1 MEMNELEARVRGLE
15 ETIAGLRQAVE
26 DLQGRVQVTEDI
38 NEIKEVQWTYLNAL
52 MATDWDTCAN
62 CFAEDALV
70 DVYLHD
76 PVRGRESIRHWFEE
90 ELSQTHSGKEGDVC
104 IHPIITVNGDTAKG
118 NWLLYMMYFYAR
130 TGQSMFWVQ
139 GYYDNEY
146 VREDGRWK
154 ISVMRW
160 HETIGLPGGGPPTGL
175 W

>member
-1 MEMNELEARVRGLE
+1 MDAQQLEARLLAMEATVKF
-15 ETIAGLRQAVE
+15 
-26 DLQGRVQVTEDI
+26 LQTRVQVTEDI
-38 NEIKEVQWTYLNAL
+38 NDIKEVQWKYLNAL
-52 MATDWDTCAN
+52 MATQWDACAD
-62 CFAEDALV
+62 CFSENALV

-76 PVRGRESIRHWFEE
+76 PVRGRENVRRWFKE
-90 ELSQTHSGKEGDVC
+90 ELSVTHSGAEGDVC
-104 IHPIITVNGDTAKG
+104 IHPLITVDGDTATG
-118 NWLLYMMYFYAR
+118 NWLLYMMYFYKR

-146 VREDGRWK
+146 VREDGAWK

>member
-1 MEMNELEARVRGLE
+1 METRDLEARVHELEGL
-15 ETIAGLRQAVE
+15 VK
-26 DLQGRVQVTEDI
+26 DLQARVRVTEDI
-38 NEIKEVQWTYLNAL
+38 NEIKAVQWTYLNAL

-76 PVRGRESIRHWFEE
+76 PGRGRENIRHWFKE
-90 ELSQTHSGKEGDVC
+90 ELSATHSGAEGDVC
-104 IHPIITVNGDTAKG
+104 IHPLISVDGDTAKG
-118 NWLLYMMYFYAR
+118 NWLLYMMYFYRR

-146 VREDGRWK
+146 VRENGAWK

-160 HETIGLPGGGPPTGL
+160 HETIGLPGGGPPKGL

>member
-1 MEMNELEARVRGLE
+1 
-15 ETIAGLRQAVE
+15 
-26 DLQGRVQVTEDI
+26 
-38 NEIKEVQWTYLNAL
+38 
-52 MATDWDTCAN
+52 MATEWDACAD
-62 CFAEDALV
+62 CFAENALV

-76 PVRGRESIRHWFEE
+76 PVRGRENIRHWFKT
-90 ELSQTHSGKEGDVC
+90 ELSVTHSGAEGDVC
-104 IHPIITVNGDTAKG
+104 IRPIIAVDGDTAKG
-118 NWLLYMMYFYAR
+118 NWLLYMMYFYKR

-146 VREDGRWK
+146 VRENGAWK